1 MQNVKSRHTF
11 IYGIKCSN
19 VQFFFCY
26 FSYFFHEDF
35 TLLSEIEK
43 KSPAIVF
50 AKRLTTGLEETVLKD
65 VFKAWKKHEYAWFKF
80 SRIG

>member
-1 MQNVKSRHTF
+1 MLRAGTHSSIRDQMFSFFLLFFLLFSLRFHISFQNR
-11 IYGIKCSN
+11 
-19 VQFFFCY
+19 
-26 FSYFFHEDF
+26 
-35 TLLSEIEK
+35 K
-43 KSPAIVF
+43 KNPATVL